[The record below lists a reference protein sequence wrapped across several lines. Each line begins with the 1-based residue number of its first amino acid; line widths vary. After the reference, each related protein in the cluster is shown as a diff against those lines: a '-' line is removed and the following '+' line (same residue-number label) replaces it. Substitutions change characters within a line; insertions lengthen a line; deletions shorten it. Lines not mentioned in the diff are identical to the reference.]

1 MTREISDFIDVKH
14 QAHEDGNKKL
24 YNKIK
29 KKLSKA
35 MKKSRAKYTHKIQE
49 HLADDPANAWNDIK
63 KLTGLPPKN
72 SNKSIDINILFLP
85 DLKRQR
91 LPLLLHLT
99 QTRVRQ
105 HST

>member
-1 MTREISDFIDVKH
+1 MTRELLDLIDAKQ

-63 KLTGLPPKN
+63 KLTVVKQ
-72 SNKSIDINILFLP
+72 
-85 DLKRQR
+85 LKRLNQEKVPALMNSSLR
-91 LPLLLHLT
+91 
-99 QTRVRQ
+99 
-105 HST
+105 S